1 MEKKFTADEPACK
14 KDYVVPEMK
23 VEALR
28 ARTTVKLL
36 GETLEHLGADLRVGD
51 LTPFESEICSYAVA
65 AREELFR
72 QSDLRVEIVLV
83 DPA

>member
-28 ARTTVKLL
+28 ARTNLL
-36 GETLEHLGADLRVGD
+36 EGSVDGPIDV
-51 LTPFESEICSYAVA
+51 II
-65 AREELFR
+65 RE
-72 QSDLRVEIVLV
+72 
-83 DPA
+83 

>member
-28 ARTTVKLL
+28 ARTNLL
-36 GETLEHLGADLRVGD
+36 EGSVDGPIDG
-51 LTPFESEICSYAVA
+51 II
-65 AREELFR
+65 RE
-72 QSDLRVEIVLV
+72 
-83 DPA
+83 

>member
-28 ARTTVKLL
+28 ARTNLL
-36 GETLEHLGADLRVGD
+36 EGSVDGPIDV
-51 LTPFESEICSYAVA
+51 II
-65 AREELFR
+65 RE
-72 QSDLRVEIVLV
+72 Q
-83 DPA
+83 